1 MRVLSRRFVSAL
13 MLLLV
18 ADVAWSGPSPAPGLE
33 ARLDRSLLGV
43 LESAEPLEEAAS
55 AGYRVPEGRVQVMVV
70 SHPSAT
76 GELVAW
82 LERHDAVVV
91 VAFRHLVRADVSPG
105 LLADLAAHPAVEWVR
120 KPLYPET
127 PDQPW
132 SGRSENGALSEVTTE
147 GLAPMNGIAW
157 HNAGLAGQGA
167 RVGII
172 DGGFGGYQ
180 ALLGGELPA
189 SIRTHFRAFGSA
201 VLDPNNVHGTAC
213 AEIIHDIAPDAEL
226 YLAMI
231 EDLVT
236 FHQAME
242 WLRDQGVAVVLNST
256 AWFFLGPG
264 DGTSP
269 THDLIDEQVIDG
281 GMYWAMGAGNY
292 REQHWQGRSVDRD
305 GDGWVEF
312 DDHGTESLMLLSSD
326 GRPRSF
332 NSGDTI
338 NSYLIW
344 NDWAAVNQDFDI
356 RLFRVSGSQ
365 FIQVGSS
372 NGTQNGGP
380 GQAPA
385 ESLPYVVQSS
395 GNYAVRVFRTNAD
408 AVHDME
414 LFTPRRNLEHWIGA
428 GSIDQPSD
436 SRRVVAVAAGSHSA
450 PYTTYSF
457 SSQGPSNGPGGALDG
472 GISKPDITAYAYVST
487 VSRGSQVFSGTS
499 ASGPHV
505 AGAAAL
511 VWSARPTWSNLE
523 VRRYLE
529 HTAVDMGAPGC
540 DLNYGCGRLYL
551 GAPIAAAA
559 ECVAEV
565 SPATDSVPAGGGSG
579 TAVVVVGSGCP
590 WFADSPTDWIHV
602 VGSGAGSGNG
612 TIAYT
617 VDASPACV
625 PRQGVL
631 FAAGSSVAIAQ
642 DGNDPRTCPRRPSD
656 RVLSTGPV

>member
-1 MRVLSRRFVSAL
+1 MSALSRALGCVLTVMLVPGGASAGPQAGIR
-13 MLLLV
+13 V
-18 ADVAWSGPSPAPGLE
+18 AS
-33 ARLDRSLLGV
+33 RLDRSLLGV

-55 AGYRVPEGRVQVMVV
+55 AGYRVQEGRVQVMVI
-70 SHPSAT
+70 SHLSAA

-82 LERHDAVVV
+82 LERHDAVGV
-91 VAFRHLVRADVSPG
+91 VAFRQLIRADVSPG
-105 LLADLAAHPAVEWVR
+105 FLADLAAHPAVEWVR

-132 SGRSENGALSEVTTE
+132 SGRSENATLSEVTTE
-147 GLAPMNGIAW
+147 GLVPMNGVAW
-157 HNAGLAGQGA
+157 HNAGFAGQGA

-172 DGGFGGYQ
+172 DTGFGGYR

-189 SIRTHFRAFGSA
+189 SIRTHFHAFGSA

-236 FHQAME
+236 FHQAMD

-256 AWFFLGPG
+256 VWFFLGPG

-281 GMYWAMGAGNY
+281 GMYWAEGAGNY

-312 DDHGTESLMLLSSD
+312 DDRGTETLMLLGSD

-338 NSYLIW
+338 SSYLIW

-428 GSIDQPSD
+428 GSIAQPGD
-436 SRRVVAVAAGSHSA
+436 SPHVVAVAADSHSA

-472 GISKPDITAYAYVST
+472 GIRKPDITAYAYVST

-499 ASGPHV
+499 AAGPHV

-511 VWSARPTWSNLE
+511 VWSTRPTWSNLE

-529 HTAVDMGAPGC
+529 HMAVDMGAPGC
-540 DLNYGCGRLYL
+540 DMDYGCGRLYL
-551 GAPIAAAA
+551 GAPMAPAAQ
-559 ECVAEV
+559 CVADV
-565 SPATDSVPAGGGSG
+565 TPLTGRIPAEGGSG
-579 TAVVVVGSGCP
+579 TAVVAAGSGCP
-590 WFADSPTDWIHV
+590 WFADSPTGWIHV
-602 VGSGAGSGNG
+602 TGGEAGDGNG

-617 VDASPACV
+617 VDPSPACA
-625 PRQGVL
+625 PRQGVV
-631 FAAGSSVAIAQ
+631 FAAGSRFTVAQ
-642 DGNDPRTCPRRPSD
+642 DGHDPRTCPRHASGRVVSGASD
-656 RVLSTGPV
+656 